1 MITKRVGLIVASL
14 LLGVGLT
21 GAALY
26 YTPLN
31 FMSVQQKPEQAP
43 QQIYDYYIII
53 DEKTGQSLMY
63 VPLVV
68 SPGDEV
74 ITENNQRFRVIR
86 LEENHAIARYVEDVN
101 LDKYKKKIVK

>member
-1 MITKRVGLIVASL
+1 MIKKRVLLIAVSL
-14 LLGVGLT
+14 LIGIGLT
-21 GAALY
+21 GAVVY

-43 QQIYDYYIII
+43 QKIYDYYLII
-53 DEKTGQSLMY
+53 DEKTNETLMY

-74 ITENNQRFRVIR
+74 ITEKNQRFRVVKV
-86 LEENHAIARYVEDVN
+86 EENRAIARYVEDVN
-101 LDKYKKKIVK
+101 LDKYKIK

>member
-1 MITKRVGLIVASL
+1 MMVSL
-14 LLGVGLT
+14 LLGIGLIGT
-21 GAALY
+21 ALY

-31 FMSVQQKPEQAP
+31 FLSVQQKPEQAP
-43 QQIYDYYIII
+43 QKIYDYYLII
-53 DEKTGQSLMY
+53 DEKTNQSLMY

-86 LEENHAIARYVEDVN
+86 VEENRAIASYVEDVK
-101 LDKYKKKIVK
+101 LDKYKTN